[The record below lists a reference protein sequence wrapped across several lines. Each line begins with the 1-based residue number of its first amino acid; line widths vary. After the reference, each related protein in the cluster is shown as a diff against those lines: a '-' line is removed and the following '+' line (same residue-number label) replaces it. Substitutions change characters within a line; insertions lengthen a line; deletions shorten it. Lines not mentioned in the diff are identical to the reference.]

1 MTLGF
6 NKEGPYSDAGLPGRG
21 ATLLAL
27 NVYGVGAGILV
38 NSDRTRRAARACF
51 GYFIEAARAGSQVAA
66 PPDSTKDNKAPHDA
80 APLFAFFEAPGAPS
94 DAGGEPKIILR
105 YPTGEYFESSELAP
119 LLPLLIGIVTQ
130 NISQRVLNLCISHGA
145 SLCLNGAGVILF
157 GGSGSG
163 KTTLALALCQNRF
176 AFLSDEFAAI
186 DMTSH
191 LLLPFP
197 RPMLP
202 RENTMRLLGLSTDHL
217 YAFDE
222 ANGRR
227 YLIDPMDGA
236 SCIKIGGPVPIHS
249 VFLIERTPG
258 RPPAKPASS
267 AKTLESIADN
277 LINASHLPMDG
288 RVAMLDVL
296 FDVVRDAHCWT
307 LYSASLPETVNA
319 VRRAL
324 ENRAPGER
332 ARAEAHL
339 TTVYRSARQKLE
351 ALVAE

>member
-6 NKEGPYSDAGLPGRG
+6 NKEGPYADEGLPGRG
-21 ATLLAL
+21 ATLITL
-27 NVYGVGAGILV
+27 NVHGVGAGILV
-38 NSDRTRRAARACF
+38 NSDRTRRAARAAF
-51 GYFIEAARAGSQVAA
+51 GYFIEDARADSQTV
-66 PPDSTKDNKAPHDA
+66 APHDT
-80 APLFAFFEAPGAPS
+80 APLFAFFEAPRTPSGAR
-94 DAGGEPKIILR
+94 DEMRIILR

-130 NISQRVLNLCISHGA
+130 SINQRLVNLCIIHGA

-163 KTTLALALCQNRF
+163 KTTLALALSQNGF

-186 DMTSH
+186 DITSH

-202 RENTMRLLGLSTDHL
+202 RENTMRLLGLSTDGR

-222 ANGRR
+222 ADGRR
-227 YLIDPMDGA
+227 YLIDPTDGE
-236 SCIKIGGPVPIHS
+236 SGVNIGKSAPIRA
-249 VFLIERTPG
+249 VFILERTPG
-258 RPPAKPASS
+258 RPAARPAAS

-277 LINASHLPMDG
+277 LINASHLPTHG

-296 FDVVRDAHCWT
+296 FDVVRDANCWT
-307 LYSASLPETVNA
+307 LYSSSLPETVNA
-319 VRRAL
+319 VLRAV
-324 ENRAPGER
+324 EYPAPGDHTV
-332 ARAEAHL
+332 AQAHL
-339 TTVYRSARQKLE
+339 TTVYRSAREKLE
-351 ALVAE
+351 ALVGE